1 MPVIF
6 IYAFCTK
13 SSLIHLPLFFPATFH
28 LLKSC
33 RFPVSLFPNVICLAP
48 FHIHYALNLMYA
60 WHVSNNAPD
69 IWHQP
74 RLHSFFPPSF
84 LLNKNRHIQ
93 GGWRLTTTE
102 SIASLIGYSRP
113 TNQCWRYFIHEVVKP
128 HTGFPMHIHYT
139 E

>member
-84 LLNKNRHIQ
+84 LLNKKPPQ
-93 GGWRLTTTE
+93 FKAVGGSKLLRV
-102 SIASLIGYSRP
+102 IACLF
-113 TNQCWRYFIHEVVKP
+113 RYIATLQPMLEFPLEVLSP
-128 HTGFPMHIHYT
+128 HTGFPMPAHYKS
-139 E
+139 